1 MSQIDRYSDA
11 FGIAKRSQTIA
22 DTETDSETDSETA
35 SEAASATE
43 GRTPYKNSPS
53 IHSVTYVTRGAA
65 APIVTPSPL
74 AHPDA
79 MDGLTISLSDM
90 PDIGGDGP
98 PLCET
103 ALHCDSAIPADYLVQ
118 FTDPVLVDEWGDF
131 VWPICTQCHGR
142 GSRIEGDVE
151 AWRIVQVLR

>member
-1 MSQIDRYSDA
+1 MESFTDPFMEPVTESFTSHSLGEGKGREKEGKGELLID
-11 FGIAKRSQTIA
+11 
-22 DTETDSETDSETA
+22 
-35 SEAASATE
+35 
-43 GRTPYKNSPS
+43 SPS

>member
-1 MSQIDRYSDA
+1 MRVTADVTRYATGDVRRTCV
-11 FGIAKRSQTIA
+11 IPTDPTR
-22 DTETDSETDSETA
+22 TEPTKYSLVTF
-35 SEAASATE
+35 
-43 GRTPYKNSPS
+43 PS
-53 IHSVTYVTRGAA
+53 ILTKVTRGAA

-151 AWRIVQVLR
+151 AWRIVEVVR

>member
-1 MSQIDRYSDA
+1 MRVTADVTRYATGDVRRTCV
-11 FGIAKRSQTIA
+11 IPTDPTR
-22 DTETDSETDSETA
+22 TEPTKYSLVTF
-35 SEAASATE
+35 
-43 GRTPYKNSPS
+43 PS
-53 IHSVTYVTRGAA
+53 ILTKVTRGAA

>member
-1 MSQIDRYSDA
+1 MTHRKPLEMGHLQGQGKPQRL
-11 FGIAKRSQTIA
+11 G
-22 DTETDSETDSETA
+22 
-35 SEAASATE
+35 
-43 GRTPYKNSPS
+43 TPYSLSLSLSLLPYGYLYSPS
-53 IHSVTYVTRGAA
+53 ITRVTSGRGAA

-131 VWPICTQCHGR
+131 VWPICAQCHRR

-151 AWRIVQVLR
+151 AWRIVRVLR

>member
-1 MSQIDRYSDA
+1 MRVTADVTRYATGDVRRTCV
-11 FGIAKRSQTIA
+11 IPTDPTR
-22 DTETDSETDSETA
+22 TEPTKYSLVTF
-35 SEAASATE
+35 
-43 GRTPYKNSPS
+43 PS
-53 IHSVTYVTRGAA
+53 ILTKVTRGAA

-74 AHPDA
+74 AQPDA

>member
-1 MSQIDRYSDA
+1 MESFTDPFMEPVTESFTSHSLGEGKGREKEGKGELLID
-11 FGIAKRSQTIA
+11 
-22 DTETDSETDSETA
+22 
-35 SEAASATE
+35 
-43 GRTPYKNSPS
+43 SPS

-142 GSRIEGDVE
+142 GSRIKGDVE

>member
-1 MSQIDRYSDA
+1 MRVTADVTRYATGDVRRTCV
-11 FGIAKRSQTIA
+11 IPTDPTR
-22 DTETDSETDSETA
+22 TEPTKYSLVTF
-35 SEAASATE
+35 
-43 GRTPYKNSPS
+43 PS
-53 IHSVTYVTRGAA
+53 ILTKVTRGAA
-65 APIVTPSPL
+65 APIVTPGPL
-74 AHPDA
+74 AQPDA

>member
-1 MSQIDRYSDA
+1 MHL
-11 FGIAKRSQTIA
+11 F
-22 DTETDSETDSETA
+22 TERF
-35 SEAASATE
+35 TE
-43 GRTPYKNSPS
+43 PFTEPFTSHSLGEGKGREGKGKQHFYSPS
-53 IHSVTYVTRGAA
+53 IHSVTSVTRGAA

-90 PDIGGDGP
+90 PDIDRDGL
-98 PLCET
+98 LCET

>member
-1 MSQIDRYSDA
+1 MRVTADVPRYATGDVRRTCV
-11 FGIAKRSQTIA
+11 IPTDPTR
-22 DTETDSETDSETA
+22 TEPTKYSLVTF
-35 SEAASATE
+35 
-43 GRTPYKNSPS
+43 PS
-53 IHSVTYVTRGAA
+53 ILTKVTRGAA
-65 APIVTPSPL
+65 APIVPPSPR

-142 GSRIEGDVE
+142 GSRIKGDVE

>member
-1 MSQIDRYSDA
+1 
-11 FGIAKRSQTIA
+11 
-22 DTETDSETDSETA
+22 
-35 SEAASATE
+35 
-43 GRTPYKNSPS
+43 
-53 IHSVTYVTRGAA
+53 
-65 APIVTPSPL
+65 
-74 AHPDA
+74 

-131 VWPICTQCHGR
+131 VWPICAQCHRR
-142 GSRIEGDVE
+142 GSQIEGDVE
-151 AWRIVQVLR
+151 AWRIVRVLR

>member
-1 MSQIDRYSDA
+1 MRVTADVTRYATGDVRRTCV
-11 FGIAKRSQTIA
+11 IPTDPTR
-22 DTETDSETDSETA
+22 TEPTKYSLVTF
-35 SEAASATE
+35 
-43 GRTPYKNSPS
+43 PS
-53 IHSVTYVTRGAA
+53 ILTKVTRGAA

-118 FTDPVLVDEWGDF
+118 FTDPVVVDEWGDF

-142 GSRIEGDVE
+142 GSRIKGDVE

>member
-1 MSQIDRYSDA
+1 MRVTADVTRYATGDVRRTCV
-11 FGIAKRSQTIA
+11 IPTDPTR
-22 DTETDSETDSETA
+22 TEPTKYSLVTF
-35 SEAASATE
+35 
-43 GRTPYKNSPS
+43 PS
-53 IHSVTYVTRGAA
+53 ILTKVTRGAA

-142 GSRIEGDVE
+142 GSRIKGDVE